1 VGTADRSAARS
12 VFVCRECKH
21 HGRVEKFLRENSDA
35 KVRLVGCQK
44 VCQEPAAGLR
54 VNGRMEWF
62 GRLDSPGALKALAGL
77 VGASG
82 KVHPPAVLVKLR
94 SSKRSGR
101 PPR

>member
-1 VGTADRSAARS
+1 LGAADGWTGT

-21 HGRVEKFLRENSDA
+21 HRRVERFLRERSDA
-35 KVRLVGCQK
+35 KVKLVGCQK
-44 VCQEPAAGLR
+44 VCREPAAGLV

-62 GRLDSPGALKALAGL
+62 GRLDSPVALKAIAGL

-82 KVHPPAVLVKLR
+82 KRRLPAPLEKRR

-101 PPR
+101 SPR